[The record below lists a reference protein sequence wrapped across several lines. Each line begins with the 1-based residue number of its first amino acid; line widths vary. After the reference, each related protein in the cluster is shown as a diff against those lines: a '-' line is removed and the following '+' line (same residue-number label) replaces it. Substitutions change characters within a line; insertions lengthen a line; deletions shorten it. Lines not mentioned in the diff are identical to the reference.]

1 MALVLKFQFILF
13 PVSNAIEKIY
23 DRFFFESKTLRDL
36 PLKPKLVIGATNLQ
50 TGRPFTFSP
59 TKMQD
64 SSYRYANPPIEFLHD
79 DFPIARA
86 VIASSCVPFAFTP
99 VTIEAR
105 FFKDQQH
112 VGKIHPLLIDGG
124 VYDNQGMHKI
134 SRQGAYNSNI
144 VITSD
149 AGGGSNKELSISNT
163 LSLLS
168 ATVETFMA
176 RIKRFQMMDQ
186 IYDNTDSENREI
198 AYLSL
203 AWDPENCIPGFIKNL
218 EKKQVA
224 DTVIR
229 ELDLEEIWIDEPKS
243 HVAAITEHLK
253 KKTRFNELSLPT
265 DEERHI
271 ARSVGTNLTA
281 LSKTQIDC
289 LIKQAEVLTQIQVS
303 LYCPSLITTS

>member
-1 MALVLKFQFILF
+1 
-13 PVSNAIEKIY
+13 
-23 DRFFFESKTLRDL
+23 
-36 PLKPKLVIGATNLQ
+36 
-50 TGRPFTFSP
+50 
-59 TKMQD
+59 
-64 SSYRYANPPIEFLHD
+64 
-79 DFPIARA
+79 
-86 VIASSCVPFAFTP
+86 
-99 VTIEAR
+99 
-105 FFKDQQH
+105 
-112 VGKIHPLLIDGG
+112 

-134 SRQGAYNSNI
+134 SRQGAFNSNI

-168 ATVETFMA
+168 ATVETFMT

-218 EKKQVA
+218 EKKQIA
-224 DTVIR
+224 DIVIK
-229 ELDLEEIWIDEPKS
+229 ELQLKDIWIDDPKS
-243 HVAAITEHLK
+243 FVFEITEHLK
-253 KKTRFNELSLPT
+253 KKIRFSELSLPT
-265 DEERHI
+265 EEERHI